1 VTPAVVVRNQTTS
14 VILRGNNFLNGV
26 TTANFGTGIV
36 VNSLTADS
44 ASRATANI
52 TISASAALGA
62 RNLVVNNPSPGGG
75 NSGPIAFTLNLSAP
89 LSPTLVAPY
98 NGQLNLPTVLSLKWD
113 SSAGATQY
121 HVQVSASSL
130 FQNLVVDDSSVTTL
144 FRKVGP
150 LLNNTTYY
158 WRVRAKNAGGVSP
171 FSSTWSFTPAYP
183 NQYILDNTWKFRT
196 LSSPA
201 DYKDFDYQLVGLPGT
216 TTVDVRS
223 FVSGAQGTSWQIY
236 LDNGKDANYL
246 EVVNKEQP
254 FIQTIGCGY
263 WLVRMDNWIVAS
275 VTVSTAPLD
284 TAGMVLV
291 PLHKGYN
298 IITNP
303 FAQDVPWSA
312 VQLVNGASAREAIW
326 EYKGSA
332 GWNVASSL
340 QPYIGYYFKNS
351 DSIAQLK
358 IPYAGT
364 SGVLKTAD
372 STAGWTLTMGV
383 VTPEYADRS
392 TQIGVRPDAEDA
404 LDNFD
409 LHRPRL
415 FGSAP
420 ALAVMRPDLDSRAPA
435 FATEFRKHV
444 GAIVRWNLELSA
456 TRGKEVTLDVTGA
469 GAVPSEFEVY
479 LVDHIHAKYVD
490 LRTASAYKMVPVADR
505 SQFSVLVGSHD
516 AVQAELGN
524 MVPHT
529 FALEQNYPNPFNPT
543 TTIGVAV
550 PVTGAVT
557 VKIYNILGEEIVTL
571 HDGVLEQGRHWL
583 AWDGRNSSGRMV
595 ATGVY
600 LTRMTTPA
608 GGSHVIKMMLMK

>member
-1 VTPAVVVRNQTTS
+1 
-14 VILRGNNFLNGV
+14 
-26 TTANFGTGIV
+26 
-36 VNSLTADS
+36 
-44 ASRATANI
+44 
-52 TISASAALGA
+52 
-62 RNLVVNNPSPGGG
+62 
-75 NSGPIAFTLNLSAP
+75 
-89 LSPTLVAPY
+89 
-98 NGQLNLPTVLSLKWD
+98 
-113 SSAGATQY
+113 
-121 HVQVSASSL
+121 
-130 FQNLVVDDSSVTTL
+130 
-144 FRKVGP
+144 
-150 LLNNTTYY
+150 
-158 WRVRAKNAGGVSP
+158 
-171 FSSTWSFTPAYP
+171 
-183 NQYILDNTWKFRT
+183 
-196 LSSPA
+196 
-201 DYKDFDYQLVGLPGT
+201 
-216 TTVDVRS
+216 
-223 FVSGAQGTSWQIY
+223 
-236 LDNGKDANYL
+236 
-246 EVVNKEQP
+246 
-254 FIQTIGCGY
+254 
-263 WLVRMDNWIVAS
+263 
-275 VTVSTAPLD
+275 
-284 TAGMVLV
+284 
-291 PLHKGYN
+291 
-298 IITNP
+298 
-303 FAQDVPWSA
+303 
-312 VQLVNGASAREAIW
+312 
-326 EYKGSA
+326 
-332 GWNVASSL
+332 
-340 QPYIGYYFKNS
+340 
-351 DSIAQLK
+351 
-358 IPYAGT
+358 
-364 SGVLKTAD
+364 
-372 STAGWTLTMGV
+372 MGV